1 MRVDRADKRVSLYYQ
16 LVGEDGDVLRRA
28 RGAPDEPFVE
38 DDPDNDEFYNVWADG
53 RLWRVY
59 VLKHDDLDLEV
70 QIGQHWDD
78 RNELLSETIEE
89 LAWPALALWL
99 ALGLINW
106 WVIRKSLQPLESA
119 ARAIAQK

>member
-1 MRVDRADKRVSLYYQ
+1 MCSSDL
-16 LVGEDGDVLRRA
+16 
-28 RGAPDEPFVE
+28 
-38 DDPDNDEFYNVWADG
+38 
-53 RLWRVY
+53 

-119 ARAIAQK
+119 ARAIAQKSPDDLTAVSVDGQSAEVAAMLTALNTVLSRL